1 MVIVPRCYDRNSLTI
16 VGGGV
21 SSVAD
26 MADMGVGQGGGH
38 MGHNSDIVAVASGE
52 GIVVRKSSSHLVRGV
67 GISISLPLAIV
78 YSGVNSRGSYI
89 GVDSRGGGIGVDGR
103 GIAMADSSDNSDIV
117 GVASGVGIVKRK
129 SSSHLVGGVSLSISL
144 GLSLAIVDS
153 RVKGRE
159 GSIGVDS
166 GGMSVHS
173 SVADGTDSRDQ
184 AMTIVDPSDDP
195 ASIGGAMGNLA
206 QSVGVTAG
214 AGNESK
220 NLEMKQL

>member
-38 MGHNSDIVAVASGE
+38 MSHNSDIVAVASGE

-67 GISISLPLAIV
+67 GISIC
-78 YSGVNSRGSYI
+78 
-89 GVDSRGGGIGVDGR
+89 
-103 GIAMADSSDNSDIV
+103 
-117 GVASGVGIVKRK
+117 
-129 SSSHLVGGVSLSISL
+129 L